1 MNKKKILSLL
11 LVGTTVLSTAGLF
24 SCGRSNEPVKSRRT
38 NVYSGTELSMPED
51 IQWISEMAAT
61 EDQVYLIYTKQVEVT
76 HYADGSTEV
85 GDAGMEPGMNA
96 KEVAAAVAVVEE
108 VAVEETAAEG
118 VTEEMDDGS
127 YVTYE
132 NRTCVYVT
140 NMDGSQTGTYELD
153 IEAAGNGYM
162 NSMTFGDGMMYM
174 MYETWGESQG
184 FVLYKVDPTNGSVMG
199 TYDMN
204 MIREAAGLTEE
215 DYFYINNMA
224 VNGDTLCLNLENKIL
239 LYDLPSGKVGKTYEV
254 DTVNYINRL
263 YMVDGV
269 MYYSG
274 YEDGRGQA
282 MFTLDPA
289 TGQSAKVEMN
299 SGDANGQTSIT
310 NYYNMI
316 GSDGGKMYFRD
327 QEGVMEWDPTTSTA
341 KEVMNFIN
349 CDISPNNINDIFR
362 VPGDRFVYYSS
373 EWTENKTEFTLTI
386 LNRIPDE
393 QMQEEI
399 ILTVASVYQNY
410 QLTNTII
417 DFNRQNTGVRL
428 NIKTYDEYNNE
439 ENEWRGGVTQL
450 NADITMGKVPDIL
463 VLDSQ
468 LPVESYYSKGVFTD
482 LYAYMDGEENGVDRN
497 TLLTNV
503 LEACERDGK
512 LYSLIISFTLMT
524 LAGLPEFV
532 GTEPGWTL
540 AEMLDVV
547 ENVPEGMNVYYDYGR
562 EALKTSMFQYCGDLF
577 VDWETGTTSFDS
589 PEFIRFIE
597 FLKNCPEKSVMQE
610 YYDNI
615 DYDNYDGQAEQEFY
629 NNYEMRFYNKEA
641 LFSEQYVS
649 GFNAYNTIYRTFG
662 GDATLIGF
670 PTNVEGD
677 SGAII
682 SPNLELGICA
692 ASPNRDSAW
701 VFLKYLLTSGEYLE
715 DTWGFVLLKAENE
728 RKLANSEEEYKD
740 WFYEYTDEDWE
751 RMESQYSAEYLQYMK
766 NSQIR
771 YTMDQGEM
779 VNKLLTTTN
788 KVARNDTSLMEIID
802 EELSTFFGG
811 AKSAAETADII
822 NSRARIYISENS

>member
-1 MNKKKILSLL
+1 MKKKKILSLL
-11 LVGTTVLSTAGLF
+11 LAGTFLFSATAGLTA
-24 SCGRSNEPVKSRRT
+24 CGRSNEPVKSRRT
-38 NVYSGTELSMPED
+38 NVYGGTELPMPDD
-51 IQWISEMAAT
+51 IQWISQMAAD
-61 EDQVYLIYTKQVEVT
+61 ENQVYLIYTKQVEVT
-76 HYADGSTEV
+76 HYTDGTTEEN
-85 GDAGMEPGMNA
+85 GAGMEPGARSQA
-96 KEVAAAVAVVEE
+96 KRAAVAVEE
-108 VAVEETAAEG
+108 IAVEETSAEG
-118 VTEEMDDGS
+118 VTEEMDDGT

-132 NRTCVYVT
+132 NRTCIYAT
-140 NMDGSQTGTYELD
+140 NMDGTQTGTYELD

-162 NSMTFGDGMMYM
+162 NSMTSGGGYLYM
-174 MYETWGESQG
+174 MYETWGEKQG
-184 FVLYKVDPTNGSVMG
+184 FELYKVDPSDGSVVS
-199 TYDMN
+199 TYDMST
-204 MIREAAGLTEE
+204 IKEAAGLTEE
-215 DYFYINNMA
+215 DYFYINNIA
-224 VNGDTLCLNLENKIL
+224 VDGDTLCLNMENKIL
-239 LYDLPSGKVGKTYEV
+239 LYDMASSKVGKTYEV

-263 YMVDGV
+263 FLMDGV
-269 MYYSG
+269 MYYTG

-289 TGQSAKVEMN
+289 TGQSARIEIK
-299 SGDANGQTSIT
+299 SGDANSQIDVR
-310 NYYNMI
+310 NFYNVI
-316 GSDGGKMYFRD
+316 GSESGKLYFRD
-327 QEGVMEWDPTTSTA
+327 QEGINEWDSATGVLA
-341 KEVMNFIN
+341 EVMNFIN
-349 CDISPNNINDIFR
+349 CDISPNNINDIYR
-362 VPGDRFVYYSS
+362 LPGDRFVYYSS
-373 EWTENKTEFTLTI
+373 EWTGEKSEFTLTI

-399 ILTVASVYQNY
+399 ILTVGSAYQNY
-410 QLTNTII
+410 QLTNVII

-428 NIKTYDEYNNE
+428 NMKTYDEYNNE
-439 ENEWRGGVTQL
+439 ENEWNGAVTQL

-463 VLDSQ
+463 VLDTQ
-468 LPVESYYSKGVFTD
+468 LPVESYYSKGVLTD
-482 LYAYMDGEENGVDRN
+482 LYAYMDGEENGLDRN

-512 LYSLIISFTLMT
+512 LYSLITSFTLMT
-524 LAGLPEFV
+524 LAGLPEYV

-540 AEMLDVV
+540 TEMLDVV
-547 ENVPEGMNVYYDYGR
+547 DKAPEGMNVYYDYGR
-562 EALKTSMFQYCGDLF
+562 DALKTSMFQYCSELF

-597 FLKNCPEKSVMQE
+597 FLKKCPEKSVMQE

-641 LFSEQYVS
+641 MFSEQYLS
-649 GFNAYNTIYRTFG
+649 GFNAYNSIYRTFG
-662 GDATLIGF
+662 GDVTLIGF
-670 PTNVEGD
+670 PTNAEGD

-701 VFLKYLLTSGEYLE
+701 IFLKYLLTSEEYLE
-715 DTWGFVLLKAENE
+715 DTWGFVLLKEEND

-771 YTMDQGEM
+771 YTIDQGEKI
-779 VNKLLTTTN
+779 NALLQN
-788 KVARNDTSLMEIID
+788 VRRVARQDNALMDIID